1 MFDSFTGESYKC
13 IETNLFQLPTETDKL
28 MKYMEAYCKKL
39 VREPMTD
46 LGMTI
51 SSERML
57 NRQQSDHYKEG
68 DLF

>member
-1 MFDSFTGESYKC
+1 MFDSFTGESFKC
-13 IETNLFQLPTETDKL
+13 IDTNLFQLPTETDKL

-39 VREPMTD
+39 VRQPMVD

-57 NRQQSDHYKEG
+57 NSKQSDHFKEG